1 MSHEAQIDPMLMEPP
16 TSANTGANKRKENL
30 TDEVTNGRKK
40 KTKTSGSITDC
51 DKAKYELVRRK
62 LVCLLYPFGSPRTA
76 INIGLKVESGRENEL
91 DNDSAEIVR
100 HNWFY
105 EGILTHAL
113 GLAEELNNPRM
124 EAKELQDICT
134 WITRGMSD
142 QRSTDL
148 GSVKHAGLGYLFSN
162 GKILEPSIAKLED
175 KSMHGFNHPEIARML
190 CPRKKLDVF
199 DEDPDMITG
208 AHQEGTIRT
217 MAGNWPTCFYEEGVY
232 DPENRA
238 EGLFRGHAAFRF
250 YTHLFIGPS
259 AASTNTVTLSSSKI
273 SKNRAWGLTEV
284 TLSII
289 AYVHVLLYFTLSTAP
304 RWCMAIGQMDLAE
317 MAWAIIEMFDNKD
330 DWTKATLAWW
340 NSRAFLKGH
349 GSCKDTDSDDDTVKI
364 RAQQKKAV
372 QCTPN
377 QLLQSDGIKVRAK
390 AVKEE
395 DEGSDIADEGSDD
408 GESVQSDEVEEPE
421 GEEENCDL
429 VDVIDDE
436 DPIIPDD
443 DEILDDYILIQE
455 GYGAL

>member
-16 TSANTGANKRKENL
+16 TSANTGANKCKENL
-30 TDEVTNGRKK
+30 TDE
-40 KTKTSGSITDC
+40 
-51 DKAKYELVRRK
+51 AKYELVGRK

-91 DNDSAEIVR
+91 DNDLAEIDWPK
-100 HNWFY
+100 N
-105 EGILTHAL
+105 LTIQ
-113 GLAEELNNPRM
+113 GWRRKSYKIYVP
-124 EAKELQDICT
+124 
-134 WITRGMSD
+134 RGMSD

-162 GKILEPSIAKLED
+162 SKVLEPSIAKSED
-175 KSMHGFNHPEIARML
+175 KSMRGFNHPEIAH
-190 CPRKKLDVF
+190 
-199 DEDPDMITG
+199 PDTITG

-217 MAGNWPTCFYEEGVY
+217 TAGNWPTCFYEEGVY

-250 YTHLFIGPS
+250 YMHLFIGPS

-284 TLSII
+284 TPSII

-317 MAWAIIEMFDNKD
+317 MVWAIIEMFDNKD

-340 NSRAFLKGH
+340 NSQAFLKGH

-372 QCTPN
+372 QRTSN

-421 GEEENCDL
+421 GGEQEGDVEETSDEEENCDL

-443 DEILDDYILIQE
+443 DEILDDHILIQE